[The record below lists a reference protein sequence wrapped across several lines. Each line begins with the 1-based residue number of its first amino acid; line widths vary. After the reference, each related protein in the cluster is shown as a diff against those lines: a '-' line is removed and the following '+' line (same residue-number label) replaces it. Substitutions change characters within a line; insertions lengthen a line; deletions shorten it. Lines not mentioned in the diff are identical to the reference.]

1 MKLKVITIK
10 FDPVKE
16 TFDDQPL
23 NDFCL
28 KNTIV
33 DYDCSFFNVGNKRYL
48 SVLAQYEVV
57 MGKKKT
63 VNFDK
68 VSQNEMA
75 TLSAEEKILFE
86 KMREMR
92 NNKAREGGYPSYILA
107 TNNDMVRIIK
117 GRCRSIDALK
127 NLKGFG
133 PTKIN
138 GIGKELTE
146 AVKVFFEDEV
156 KDAQ

>member
-1 MKLKVITIK
+1 MTLRVLTLK

-33 DYDCSFFNVGNKRYL
+33 DYDCSFFNVGDKRYL
-48 SVLAQYEVV
+48 SVLTQYEAVV
-57 MGKKKT
+57 EKKKA

-68 VSQNEMA
+68 ASKNEVS
-75 TLSAEEKILFE
+75 TLTPEEKILFE

-92 NNKAREGGYPSYILA
+92 NNKAREGGFPSYILA
-107 TNNDMVRIIK
+107 TNNDMAHIIK
-117 GRCRSIDALK
+117 DRCRSIEALK
-127 NLKGFG
+127 NIKGFG

-138 GIGKELTE
+138 GIGKEFAE

-156 KDAQ
+156 KDAE